1 MNRIRMVPSFFIDHI
16 FQERQGASMRPFAV
30 PVVLSFIL
38 LLATQSIQAQT
49 KKVTLTTL
57 NWEPY
62 IGEALP
68 GKGYVYEIVSE
79 AFQSV
84 GYQVEIRFSPWPRTV
99 AEAESGKADGL
110 FPEYYDENRRAHFVY
125 SKPFP
130 GGPVGFLARKES
142 KITFPADPQKDLA
155 KTLRGMKQYSFGV
168 VRDYIN
174 TKEFDDA
181 AYLLKDESISDEQ
194 NIQKLILKRTDLIY
208 IDKLVA
214 QHLIKTKFLKFSNE
228 LEFLEPPLEVKTLYI
243 AFSKKAPD
251 YEEKL
256 IDFNEGLAK
265 LQKAGAIKA
274 IMKKYGF

>member
-1 MNRIRMVPSFFIDHI
+1 MRSF
-16 FQERQGASMRPFAV
+16 AA
-30 PVVLSFIL
+30 PVLLSSIL
-38 LLATQSIQAQT
+38 LLATQPIQAQT

-57 NWEPY
+57 DWEPY

-79 AFQSV
+79 AFQRA
-84 GYQVEIRFSPWPRTV
+84 GYQVEIRFSPWARAV

-110 FPEYYDENRRAHFVY
+110 FPEYYDENRRANFVY
-125 SKPFP
+125 SKSFP

-142 KITFPADPQKDLA
+142 KITFPADPQKELTKA
-155 KTLRGMKQYSFGV
+155 LYGMKQYSFGV

-181 AYLLKDESISDEQ
+181 VFLQKDESISDEQ
-194 NIQKLILKRTDLIY
+194 NIQKLLLKRTDLIY

-214 QHLIKTKFLKFSNE
+214 QYLIRTKFPKFANE
-228 LEFLEPPLEVKTLYI
+228 LEFLEPPLEVKPLYI
-243 AFSKKAPD
+243 VFSKKAPD
-251 YEEKL
+251 YEKKL
-256 IDFNEGLAK
+256 LDFNEGLSK
-265 LQKAGAIKA
+265 LQKAGTIKA